1 MKGVFFVVGPTAA
14 GKSEIAAEVAFRYGA
29 EVVSADAFQIY
40 QGLDLLTAKPNAPTL
55 AKARHH
61 LIGTLPLSEEW
72 NAAKFRSAALQAI
85 AEIHARDKPVIV
97 AGGSGLYIKAL
108 THGLASLPAPNA
120 ELREALNKWSVDQLY
135 SRLQV
140 LDPETA
146 ATIDRKNQ
154 RRLARALEICFLTG
168 SPASIKRT
176 QWKNE
181 ETIAV
186 TAGPTKISATA
197 GVFVFRDRADLF
209 EQIDRRVHAIFQR
222 GVVDE
227 VRAPLGK
234 VGVTAAKTLG
244 LRQIQQLVAGQIS
257 EPEAIASIQQ
267 ATRQYA
273 KRQLTWFRRQ
283 TNFEPLNL
291 SLQSLDEAVES
302 ILRKARS
309 AFAQKNV

>member
-1 MKGVFFVVGPTAA
+1 MKGVFFIVGPTAA
-14 GKSEIAAEVAFRYGA
+14 GKSEIAAEVAFRCGA
-29 EVVSADAFQIY
+29 EVVNADAFQIY

-72 NAAKFRSAALQAI
+72 DAAKFRSAALRAI
-85 AEIHARDKPVIV
+85 AEIHGRDKPVIV

-135 SRLQV
+135 SRLRV

-168 SPASIKRT
+168 KAASIQRT

-181 ETIAV
+181 ETVAV
-186 TAGPTKISATA
+186 TAGPTNAIAS
-197 GVFVFRDRADLF
+197 VFVFRDRADLF
-209 EQIDRRVHAIFQR
+209 EQIDRRVHAIFRR

-227 VRAPLGK
+227 VRALGK
-234 VGVTAAKTLG
+234 IGVTAAKTLG
-244 LRQIQQLVAGQIS
+244 LRQIQELIAGQVS
-257 EPEAIASIQQ
+257 EPDAIASIQQ

-302 ILRKARS
+302 ISRKARS

>member
-1 MKGVFFVVGPTAA
+1 MKGVFFIVGPTAA
-14 GKSEIAAEVAFRYGA
+14 GKSEIAAEVACRCGA
-29 EVVSADAFQIY
+29 EVVNADAFQVY
-40 QGLDLLTAKPNAPTL
+40 QGLDLLTAKSSASTL

-72 NAAKFRSAALQAI
+72 NAAKFRNVALRAI
-85 AEIHARDKPVIV
+85 AEIHARDKPVVV

-108 THGLASLPAPNA
+108 THGLVTLPAPNA

-135 SRLQV
+135 SRLRV

-168 SPASIKRT
+168 RAASIQRT
-176 QWKNE
+176 QWNNKE
-181 ETIAV
+181 PGTV
-186 TAGPTKISATA
+186 TAGPTNAIA
-197 GVFVFRDRADLF
+197 GAFVFRDRADLF

-227 VRAPLGK
+227 VRALGK
-234 VGVTAAKTLG
+234 IGVTAAKTLG
-244 LRQIQQLVAGQIS
+244 LRQIQELIAGKVS
-257 EPEAIASIQQ
+257 EPDAIALIQQ

-302 ILRKARS
+302 ISRKARS